1 MKLQN
6 RINKESVKQRNR
18 NNSNDNFEND
28 IQKERNKRLVF
39 KINNKRSS

>member
-18 NNSNDNFEND
+18 NNSNDNFKND